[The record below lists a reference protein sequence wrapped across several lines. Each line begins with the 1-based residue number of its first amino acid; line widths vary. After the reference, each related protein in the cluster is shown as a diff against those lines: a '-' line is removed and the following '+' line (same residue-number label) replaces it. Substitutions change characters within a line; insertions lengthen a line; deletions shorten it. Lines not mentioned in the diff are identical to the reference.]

1 MGIGGSARCWLA
13 VAMLIVG
20 TAVQAQAQSLQSAT
34 SPVART
40 GGAELAMPIP
50 KAKDKDPSAV
60 RTLPNAP
67 SYTPLSGSQK
77 FHIFLQQTHS
87 PYVFATTAFDAG
99 LAQLSDDWPA
109 YGQGMEGYGKRYGAL
124 LANHAAASF
133 FESFLLPTAFHQ
145 DPRYFLRGPEERFL
159 PRLGYSASRVF
170 ITRTDDGH
178 STFNTSLVLGML
190 LVASLTN
197 SYYPRPQRG
206 FEETMSRFGGGL
218 IFSAQ
223 NNLLREFWPDL
234 SRIFHKHEPQELREV
249 EKLAKKVPLAGK
261 FTSNQDSRAVQPA
274 RSAHVPA
281 SEYTTVES
289 PR

>member
-1 MGIGGSARCWLA
+1 M
-13 VAMLIVG
+13 
-20 TAVQAQAQSLQSAT
+20 QAQAQSLQAAT
-34 SPVART
+34 TPVART
-40 GGAELAMPIP
+40 GGAEFTMPP
-50 KAKDKDPSAV
+50 SKAKDKNLSAV

-77 FHIFLQQTHS
+77 FHIFLRQTYS

-99 LAQLSDDWPA
+99 LAQMSDDWPA
-109 YGQGMEGYGKRYGAL
+109 YGQGMKGYGKRYGAL

-145 DPRYFLRGPEERFL
+145 DPRYFRRGPEGGFL

-178 STFNTSLVLGML
+178 STFNSSLVLGML

-197 SYYPRPQRG
+197 SYYPRAQRG
-206 FEETMSRFGGGL
+206 LEETMSRFGGGL

-234 SRIFHKHEPQELREV
+234 SHIFHKHEPEELRQF
-249 EKLAKKVPLAGK
+249 EKLAKKVPLARKLG
-261 FTSNQDSRAVQPA
+261 SDQDGRVVQPA
-274 RSAHVPA
+274 RPAYVSANDK
-281 SEYTTVES
+281 
-289 PR
+289 